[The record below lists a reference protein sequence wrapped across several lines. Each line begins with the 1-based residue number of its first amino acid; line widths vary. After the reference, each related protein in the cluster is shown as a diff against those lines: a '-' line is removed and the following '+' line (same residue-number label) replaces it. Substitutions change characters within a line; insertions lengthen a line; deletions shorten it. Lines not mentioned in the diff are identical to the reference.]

1 MNIPFKIKFTIFDEN
16 RPLTKKQIK
25 IKNNLI
31 DMNDMKKI
39 LKNVIS
45 GLNDVKFLDRC
56 EPSICSLDEKNNY
69 ECLFVIKIKNINIQY
84 ILIKTIHYVKNI
96 FQLKN

>member
-31 DMNDMKKI
+31 IDMKKI

-56 EPSICSLDEKNNY
+56 EPAICSLDEKNNY
-69 ECLFVIKIKNINIQY
+69 E
-84 ILIKTIHYVKNI
+84 
-96 FQLKN
+96 